1 MDYKF
6 DWESVIDRTGTHAFA
21 VDIIPIPDSEVKEG
35 FTKIPM
41 WVADMNFKTVPTIPE
56 EMIKRAEHPLY
67 GYFKVSDEYY
77 DSIIDWHK
85 KRNGVDF
92 LEAEHIGYENG
103 ILGGVVSA
111 VKVLASY
118 GDNILIHSP
127 TYIGFT
133 KSLTNMGY
141 NIVHSEL
148 YRDDEG
154 VWRMDYEDMDKKSKK
169 IKFT

>member
-6 DWESVIDRTGTHAFA
+6 EWESVIDRTGTHAFA

-77 DSIIDWHK
+77 DSIIDWHNLIPANEFPWGSRPGEYTDTPK
-85 KRNGVDF
+85 PLFVVPNIPPPTP
-92 LEAEHIGYENG
+92 LLAG
-103 ILGGVVSA
+103 IPISTA
-111 VKVLASY
+111 K
-118 GDNILIHSP
+118 SP
-127 TYIGFT
+127 A
-133 KSLTNMGY
+133 
-141 NIVHSEL
+141 
-148 YRDDEG
+148 
-154 VWRMDYEDMDKKSKK
+154 
-169 IKFT
+169 